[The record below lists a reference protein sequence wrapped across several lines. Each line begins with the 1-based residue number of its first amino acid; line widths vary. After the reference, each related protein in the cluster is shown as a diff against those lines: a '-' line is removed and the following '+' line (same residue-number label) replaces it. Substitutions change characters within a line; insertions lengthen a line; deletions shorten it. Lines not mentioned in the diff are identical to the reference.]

1 MATTP
6 NTRAMS
12 RATDVAQPP
21 LARLAGPIALAAG
34 TMMTVQQ
41 LVMFAI
47 VDRSQ
52 IEITMAHPLFVPSA
66 IAYVVA
72 FCGLL
77 IALVAVYTW
86 QASRAGAFG
95 VIGFVAA
102 LVGTLFLAGD
112 AWFEAFAVPWLADVA
127 PEALHKPSGLLMI
140 GAFTSYVLFAG
151 GWVLFALASLR
162 AHAFPAAI
170 SVVILLGGV
179 VGFYAL
185 VPPFAVPL
193 GLAIAWLG
201 VWMLRT
207 APTHVIAEPAL
218 H

>member
-1 MATTP
+1 MTTTP

-12 RATDVAQPP
+12 RATDVPQSP

-34 TMMTVQQ
+34 ALMTVQQ
-41 LVMFAI
+41 LVMFPI

-52 IEITMAHPLFVPSA
+52 LEATMDHPLFVPSA
-66 IAYVVA
+66 ITYVVA

-77 IALVAVYTW
+77 IALVAVYAW
-86 QASRAGAFG
+86 QANRASTFG

-102 LVGTLFLAGD
+102 LVGTLLLAGD

-162 AHAFPAAI
+162 ARAFPAAI
-170 SVVILLGGV
+170 SVAILVGGV

-207 APTHVIAEPAL
+207 TRAHAIADPAL